1 MSCEALIYLGLCL
14 GAVVFAAH
22 APVGQRLA
30 AFVLAAGIVL
40 NWCFVEWTY
49 SASSPQAWLR
59 AQGIPTS
66 AVDLWTVADLY
77 VGVLALVTGRL
88 RWWGWAVYMLC
99 MTQIGAHSYRSQ
111 LSDENYTFW
120 LDKMLLA
127 QVAVFFLLG
136 GKGVSDRMC
145 SLLGLH
151 RLERSTSQALGK
163 TGKVARP

>member
-1 MSCEALIYLGLCL
+1 MSCEALIYFGLCL
-14 GAVVFAAH
+14 AAVMFSIH

-30 AFVLAAGIVL
+30 AFVLAAGIAL

-66 AVDLWTVADLY
+66 AVDLWTIADLS
-77 VGVLALVTGRL
+77 VGVLAIFTGRL
-88 RWWGWAVYMLC
+88 RWWGWVVYMLC
-99 MTQIGAHSYRSQ
+99 MTQVFAHSFRGQ

>member
-14 GAVVFAAH
+14 AAVVFAVH

-30 AFVLAAGIVL
+30 AFALAAGIAL

-66 AVDLWTVADLY
+66 SVDLWTIADLC
-77 VGVLALVTGRL
+77 VGVLAIFTGRL

-99 MTQIGAHSYRSQ
+99 MTQVFAHSFRAQ
-111 LSDENYTFW
+111 MSDENYTFW

-136 GKGVSDRMC
+136 GKGVSDRLC
-145 SLLGLH
+145 SLLGLY
-151 RLERSTSQALGK
+151 RLERTSPQALGNVS
-163 TGKVARP
+163 KVARS

>member
-1 MSCEALIYLGLCL
+1 MSCEALIYFGLCL
-14 GAVVFAAH
+14 AAVVFAVH

-40 NWCFVEWTY
+40 DWCFVEWTY

-66 AVDLWTVADLY
+66 AVDLWTIADLS
-77 VGVLALVTGRL
+77 VGVLAIFTGRL
-88 RWWGWAVYMLC
+88 RWWGWSIYMLC
-99 MTQIGAHSYRSQ
+99 MAQVFTHSFRTQ

-136 GKGVSDRMC
+136 GKGVSDRLC
-145 SLLGLH
+145 SLLGLY
-151 RLERSTSQALGK
+151 RLERTSPQALGNVS
-163 TGKVARP
+163 KVARS